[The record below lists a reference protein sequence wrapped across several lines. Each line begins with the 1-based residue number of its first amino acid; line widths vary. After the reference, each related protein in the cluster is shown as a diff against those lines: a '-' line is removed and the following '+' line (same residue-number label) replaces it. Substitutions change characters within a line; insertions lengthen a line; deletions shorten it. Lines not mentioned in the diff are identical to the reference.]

1 MNHRTSRRAA
11 ALAALAWAGG
21 AAAQAGPPAPSPAP
35 APAPQQV
42 EVTGGRESDTEQR
55 RQSTAAKI
63 VIGREEIDKF
73 GDSTL
78 GEVLRRLPG
87 VTTPGAPGRG
97 GPPRLRGLGNGYTQ
111 ILLDGQR
118 IPPGF
123 SLESISPEQIERIEI
138 LRAPTAET
146 GARAIAGTINIITRE
161 GYRRRINDLRL
172 GFAVENG
179 KVTPGASWTRND
191 SIDNLTYNLSASAFN
206 NHRLSSG
213 STETTDVDTAT
224 GTPLS
229 DWIEDA
235 TTREKR
241 LGLNATGR
249 LQWRLGEG
257 EMLSLAPNFF
267 HAESRGDRA
276 FSVVQPVGDAAPY
289 DSGSSVTRSTF
300 TTARLNGQWRNRWE
314 GGLRSELNGGL
325 GGWRSRT
332 DLHRDEF
339 TQGTPDPRVFT
350 DLATTRERSASMTL
364 KLAQALGGG
373 GGAPGVEHSAVGGVE
388 AEAVRRTEVHTTTD
402 SATGGDTLADSF
414 GDNLQASS
422 LRLAAYAQDE
432 WNPTPNWSFHA
443 GLRWEGITTTG
454 DGENGERPTNRS
466 SVATPLLHA
475 VWKPD
480 PKARDQVRMSL
491 TRSYRSPS
499 LGALIARP
507 AINPRYSTDVSN
519 TPTTADRAGNP
530 DLKPELATGIDVAFE
545 RYLSGGGLLSANVFH
560 RRISNLMRSVTAPET
575 VSWSPAVRYVARQ
588 QNIGGATTEGVE
600 LEAKFGL
607 DQAIEGAPRVE
618 TRANLAFFRSKVDS
632 VPGPDN
638 RLDQQAHATANL
650 GGDYRFRGLPLTLGG
665 NLNWVPGYETQL
677 EDNQRTGVST
687 KRVFDLYALWTFNPA
702 LALRLLAS
710 NLAPRDYETRNTI
723 TFTEAAIDKA
733 ETARSTGPS
742 YTNWQLRLE
751 IKL

>member
-1 MNHRTSRRAA
+1 MTDLLRPLVAGFLST
-11 ALAALAWAGG
+11 ALAASHVV
-21 AAAQAGPPAPSPAP
+21 AQDQSTPSKPAT
-35 APAPQQV
+35 PAPQQI
-42 EVTGGRESDTEQR
+42 EITGGRESDTEQR

-63 VIGREEIDKF
+63 VIGREEIDKY

-97 GPPRLRGLGNGYTQ
+97 GPPRLRGLGSGYTQ

-118 IPPGF
+118 VPPGF

-146 GARAIAGTINIITRE
+146 GARAIAGTINIVTRE
-161 GYRRRINDLRL
+161 GYKRRINDLRV
-172 GFAVENG
+172 GVAVENG
-179 KVTPGASWTRND
+179 QFTPGGSWTRND
-191 SIDNLTYNLSASAFN
+191 SADNLTYNVSASAFN
-206 NHRLSSG
+206 NHRRSAG
-213 STETTDVDTAT
+213 STETTQVDLAS
-224 GTPLS
+224 GGIIS
-229 DWIEDA
+229 DYTESA
-235 TTREKR
+235 ATRERR
-241 LGLNATGR
+241 LGLNGTGR

-257 EMLSLAPNFF
+257 EMVSLSPHVF
-267 HAESRGDRA
+267 HAESRGDRDFVLA
-276 FSVVQPVGDAAPY
+276 QDVGGDRPY
-289 DSGSSVTRSTF
+289 DDGHSLTRSTF
-300 TTARLNGQWRNRWE
+300 TTARLNGQWRTRWQD
-314 GGLRSELNGGL
+314 GLRSELNGGL
-325 GGWRSRT
+325 GGWRSRS
-332 DLHRDEF
+332 DLHRDEVL
-339 TQGTPDPRVFT
+339 GTAPRVFT
-350 DLATTRERSASMTL
+350 DLASTRERSANLTL
-364 KLAQALGGG
+364 KLSQALGGADATPG
-373 GGAPGVEHSAVGGVE
+373 GEHSAVGGLE
-388 AEAVRRTEVHTTTD
+388 AEAVRRTEVHTTTE
-402 SATGGDTLADSF
+402 AAGGVETVADGA

-422 LRLAAYAQDE
+422 LRLAAYLQDE
-432 WNPTPNWSFHA
+432 WNPTPNWSLHA
-443 GLRWEGITTTG
+443 GLRWEGIATTG
-454 DGENGERPTNRS
+454 DGGDGERPTNRS

-480 PKARDQVRMSL
+480 PKARDQVRLSL

-507 AINPRYSTDVSN
+507 ALNPRAPVRGDNDAT
-519 TPTTADRAGNP
+519 TPDRVGNP
-530 DLKPELATGIDVAFE
+530 DLKPELAIGLDLAVE

-560 RRISNLMRSVTAPET
+560 RRIRNLMRSVTSLET
-575 VSWSPAVRYVARQ
+575 VPWAQNPSGQRWVSRQ
-588 QNIGGATTEGVE
+588 QNIGDATTQGVE

-607 DQAIEGAPRVE
+607 DQLVPDAPRVE
-618 TRANLAFFRSKVDS
+618 LRTNAAFYRSKVDS

-638 RLDQQAHATANL
+638 RLDQQAHATANV
-650 GGDYRFRGLPLTLGG
+650 GADHRFRGLPLTLGG

-677 EDNQRTGVST
+677 EVNQRTGVST

-702 LALRLLAS
+702 LGLRVLAS

-723 TFTEAAIDKA
+723 ATETFA